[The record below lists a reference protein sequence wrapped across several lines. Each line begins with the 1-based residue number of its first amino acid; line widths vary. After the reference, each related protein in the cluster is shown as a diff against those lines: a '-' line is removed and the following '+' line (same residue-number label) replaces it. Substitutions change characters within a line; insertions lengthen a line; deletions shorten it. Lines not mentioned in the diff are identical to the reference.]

1 LSRSPHHPLAT
12 GPEGFTASE
21 RALARY
27 ASPSLPF
34 EAGGMFS
41 ETSFPF
47 SIAQD
52 LIWRDM
58 DAFQHVNNAVY
69 FRYFEDVRMA
79 FFARSGVT
87 AHMEQTGV
95 GPILASTRAD
105 FRAPLT
111 FPDRVRIGTAI
122 VDLRA
127 RRFTMAFAVYSEG
140 SATLA
145 AEGEALLVYYDYR
158 AQKSCEIPTPVRE
171 ALAPLQRRATPVAP

>member
-1 LSRSPHHPLAT
+1 M
-12 GPEGFTASE
+12 
-21 RALARY
+21 
-27 ASPSLPF
+27 PSD
-34 EAGGMFS
+34 A
-41 ETSFPF
+41 SFPF

-87 AHMEQTGV
+87 AHMEQTGI
-95 GPILASTRAD
+95 GPILASTRAE

-111 FPDRVRIGTAI
+111 FPDRVRIGAAI
-122 VDLRA
+122 VELREK
-127 RRFTMAFAVYSEG
+127 RFTMAFAVHSEG

-158 AQKSCEIPTPVRE
+158 AQRSCAIPGPVRE
-171 ALAPLQRRATPVAP
+171 ALAPLQRPGTPDWP